1 MAVINL
7 KVCTGNRQ
15 VVLVEKEKAF
25 FVAFILYA
33 FQEISKKKKYIY
45 LLFKET
51 KIYLFSCTKHMF
63 YCSFPAQN
71 HTRTVRN
78 LAAAHY
84 LPGMSPLDIVICP

>member
-7 KVCTGNRQ
+7 KVCTGKRQ
-15 VVLVEKEKAF
+15 VVYVEKEKAF

-33 FQEISKKKKYIY
+33 FHVISKKIYIY
-45 LLFKET
+45 ISSSGKPKL
-51 KIYLFSCTKHMF
+51 IYFPVPNTF

-71 HTRTVRN
+71 HTRTVQN

-84 LPGMSPLDIVICP
+84 LPGMLPLDIVICP